1 MESNKRYKF
10 PLLSVGNL
18 SQWKTSRVKNMSH
31 MFTASHFNGDISAW
45 NVSSAMD
52 SSWMFWESQ
61 FNGDISRW
69 NVPGD
74 ANMKL
79 MFCGSPLE
87 LKDRIPMW
95 YKA

>member
-1 MESNKRYKF
+1 
-10 PLLSVGNL
+10 
-18 SQWKTSRVKNMSH
+18 MSH
-31 MFTASHFNGDISAW
+31 MFWKSR
-45 NVSSAMD
+45 
-52 SSWMFWESQ
+52 

-87 LKDRIPMW
+87 LEDRIPMW